1 MDLWGPHRHQ
11 YAGPSVWR
19 GSESMCGAVRGLDG
33 HWTVNLWALTI

>member
-1 MDLWGPHRHQ
+1 MDLWGPHQ

-19 GSESMCGAVRGLDG
+19 GSEPMCGALRDLDG